1 LGTLTRR
8 VPISPSYLTSLF
20 FPFRFTQT
28 SKKTEKHA
36 PPRLFSKIYAPLERF
51 PLCTLKA
58 LADDSRIINGR
69 RWRFTL
75 LLCCGL
81 ISTGLSAPDPGK
93 KSLEAFFGALR
104 QQSISG
110 NSTELLKLA
119 KSTFPNRN
127 SIKKG
132 LSDHAPDSSIEK
144 LVQWYAGALASSDE
158 DFLRFFNFT
167 STQSEITAYPATVE
181 DLISNLKDS
190 TACLHFPRGV
200 HPFAHDSTLRDDTTY
215 YEVLINEPG
224 KATSHR
230 FDLLYWDGEAWKMLG
245 GIWSVLQAEDP
256 LIAPSLGASAE
267 AQRQHL
273 KELKERLTLYQQS
286 AKKAEADLATA
297 MAGVKDNLDPDTL
310 ADLINRSLE
319 ASKLSLAMQTKI
331 PKMEERIKRQNVTV
345 AMLDI
350 DFGKLTGFDQILPAA
365 PPQQP
370 ASSANDQ
377 LALLKREL
385 RFLGIAKSGT
395 AKALANPSSLTREEL
410 IKLTSELLEV
420 DQLMAAKQ
428 KQIDTLEAE
437 LASKK

>member
-1 LGTLTRR
+1 
-8 VPISPSYLTSLF
+8 
-20 FPFRFTQT
+20 
-28 SKKTEKHA
+28 
-36 PPRLFSKIYAPLERF
+36 
-51 PLCTLKA
+51 
-58 LADDSRIINGR
+58 
-69 RWRFTL
+69 
-75 LLCCGL
+75 
-81 ISTGLSAPDPGK
+81 
-93 KSLEAFFGALR
+93 
-104 QQSISG
+104 
-110 NSTELLKLA
+110 
-119 KSTFPNRN
+119 
-127 SIKKG
+127 
-132 LSDHAPDSSIEK
+132 
-144 LVQWYAGALASSDE
+144 
-158 DFLRFFNFT
+158 
-167 STQSEITAYPATVE
+167 
-181 DLISNLKDS
+181 
-190 TACLHFPRGV
+190 
-200 HPFAHDSTLRDDTTY
+200 
-215 YEVLINEPG
+215 
-224 KATSHR
+224 
-230 FDLLYWDGEAWKMLG
+230 
-245 GIWSVLQAEDP
+245 
-256 LIAPSLGASAE
+256 
-267 AQRQHL
+267 
-273 KELKERLTLYQQS
+273 
-286 AKKAEADLATA
+286 